1 MKEQGKDL
9 IQIGKYTVLR
19 LLGQG
24 GEGCVYLVQDERL
37 ERMAAIKRVWE
48 GMEEAGEAIK
58 KEAAFLQQLRHPM
71 LPIVYDLLW
80 DGAWYLVMEYI
91 QGMSLHNYIRKNGRA
106 EEEQAQ
112 RWADQLLDIL
122 QYLHTRKPPVI
133 YQDLKP
139 ENIIVCPDGNLRLVD
154 FGAAYFRNYTGS
166 MEERRAV
173 SIGYAAPEQRPQAGK
188 DMVPDERSDIY
199 AFGQVMYYV
208 LTGADPAYPPY
219 TELPIASYA
228 PEIRGNW
235 EKVLRK
241 CVQDNPQKRYQVAEE
256 IEKELKEYRNHS
268 YRNDPRYR
276 KRFVRHIEKRV
287 LLTEK
292 KSTGLMAL

>member
-1 MKEQGKDL
+1 MKNQGKDL
-9 IQIGKYTVLR
+9 THIGKYTVLR
-19 LLGQG
+19 VLGQG
-24 GEGCVYLVQDERL
+24 GEGCVYLAQDGQL

-48 GMEEAGEAIK
+48 SGEEAGEAMK

-71 LPIVYDLLW
+71 LPIIYDLLW

-91 QGMSLHNYIRKNGRA
+91 PGMSLHNYMRKNGRA
-106 EEEQAQ
+106 GEEQAQ

-139 ENIIVCPDGNLRLVD
+139 ENIIVCPDCNLRLVD

-166 MEERRAV
+166 MEGRRAA
-173 SIGYAAPEQRPQAGK
+173 SIGYAAPEQMPQEGK
-188 DMVPDERSDIY
+188 AIVSDERSDIY
-199 AFGQVMYYV
+199 AFGKVMYYA

-219 TELPIASYA
+219 TELPIAGYA
-228 PEIRGNW
+228 PEIGGNW
-235 EKVLRK
+235 ERVLRK
-241 CVQDNPQKRYQVAEE
+241 CMQDNPQRRYQVAEE
-256 IEKELKEYRNHS
+256 VKKDLEKYRGHS
-268 YRNDPRYR
+268 CRDGQAYR
-276 KRFVRHIEKRV
+276 KRFVRHIEKSV

-292 KSTGLMAL
+292 KSAGLMAL